1 MSEKKII
8 VVFGATGIQGGSVIK
23 SLLSDPVLAAKFAV
37 RAVTRDISKPAAQA
51 LLSLGAEVVSVCS
64 SSSFL

>member
-23 SLLSDPVLAAKFAV
+23 SLLIDPVLAAKFAV